1 MKPGVGPR
9 IYKSRLEA
17 LPDEHQGGL
26 IFYELG
32 RSDVLWCS
40 CYGFGGGVFVTL
52 VVGLTVGV
60 LVGLAG
66 GVLVTLVVGLSVGVS
81 LSICAASAFINEP
94 IPSKKSS
101 VMGSMTANR

>member
-9 IYKSRLEA
+9 FYRSRLEA

-52 VVGLTVGV
+52 VVGL
-60 LVGLAG
+60 
-66 GVLVTLVVGLSVGVS
+66 SVGVS